1 MTKKMNA
8 LLILGGM
15 ALTGLAVLV
24 YARTSLDSARPDR
37 GRNRNKKRSYH
48 YPPERLQ

>member
-1 MTKKMNA
+1 MNA

-15 ALTGLAVLV
+15 ALTGLVVLWV
-24 YARTSLDSARPDR
+24 RQAHPPKKGT
-37 GRNRNKKRSYH
+37 KKRSYH